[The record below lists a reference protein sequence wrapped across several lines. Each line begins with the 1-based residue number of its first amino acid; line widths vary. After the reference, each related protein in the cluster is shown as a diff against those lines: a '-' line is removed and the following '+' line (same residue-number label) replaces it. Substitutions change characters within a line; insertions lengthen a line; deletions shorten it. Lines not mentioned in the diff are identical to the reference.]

1 MTVQPVLQFLNRR
14 IRCAA
19 LAWAALVGTA
29 YPQPAATNWNVFP
42 ISPWVTL
49 DAKALATNNPGQVAA
64 KLVLSGPRNDWL
76 TGAVLLTSRESV
88 RVTLRMDAGNALT
101 NRIELRAVGQY
112 VNAFA
117 EKNAQQ
123 DGYGQVTYSVL
134 LDEQNIRKGAAKTW
148 PRIRN
153 MEQLKEFPTVLVTP
167 DAPVFLWLTADLRGL
182 RSGAYEASLSFADAR
197 GGRRSVPIAVN
208 VLDAELPADSPV
220 RFLGWQSARSNE
232 NRFVEYWEH
241 GVNVV
246 WSTATDPEMAWKL
259 SKGKVFYVFMF
270 WPSWRHHPF
279 TEEKKAEC
287 REFLAQLTK
296 RMTALGIPKSKWAVS
311 PMDEVHDKIAP
322 LALEYSRFI
331 KEIDPDVQIFQNP
344 AYVVD
349 PQARTTVTT
358 TLKTFTM
365 LAPYVDVWC
374 PYAWHYQNKEVR
386 DFLMKSGKKCWAYD
400 IYPGQPPE
408 DAVRWQRTGAWFAWR
423 YALSGFGHF
432 AIDTFND
439 NTFDYTSILPG
450 WSGDLRGGIL
460 STRAF
465 EAHRQGIQ
473 EYKRLHV
480 LKQLGADTG
489 QLNRW
494 ADTVLA
500 TNDPDVIDAIRADM
514 DSLLV
519 KLQAK

>member
-1 MTVQPVLQFLNRR
+1 MQPFSQFHSRPIL
-14 IRCAA
+14 CAA
-19 LAWAALVGTA
+19 LAWVALAGAAF
-29 YPQPAATNWNVFP
+29 PQPVATNWNVFT
-42 ISPWVTL
+42 ISPWVAL
-49 DAKALATNNPGQVAA
+49 GAKALATNNRERVAE

-76 TGAVLLTSRESV
+76 TGAVLLKSHEPV

-117 EKNAQQ
+117 EKNTPQ
-123 DGYGQVTYSVL
+123 DGYGQVTYSIL
-134 LDEQNIRKGAAKTW
+134 LDGQNIRKGAGKTW

-153 MEQLKEFPTVLVTP
+153 MEQLKDFPTVLVTP
-167 DAPVFLWLTADLRGL
+167 DAPVFLWLTADLRGMH
-182 RSGAYEASLSFADAR
+182 SGAYVASLAFSDAQ
-197 GGRRSVPIAVN
+197 GVRRSVPVDVD
-208 VLDAELPADSPV
+208 VLNAELPVDSPI

-232 NRFVEYWEH
+232 TRFVEYWEH
-241 GVNVV
+241 GVNVI
-246 WSTATDPEMAWKL
+246 WTTATDPEMAWKL
-259 SKGKVFYVFMF
+259 SKGDAFYVFMF

-287 REFLAQLTK
+287 REFLAKLTK
-296 RMTALGIPKSKWAVS
+296 RMTALGIPKTKWAVS
-311 PMDEVHDKIAP
+311 PMDEVHDKTAP
-322 LALEYSRFI
+322 LALEYSRYI
-331 KEIDPDVQIFQNP
+331 KELDPEVLIFQNP

-349 PQARTTVTT
+349 PQARKTVTT
-358 TLKTFTM
+358 TLMTFTM
-365 LAPYVDVWC
+365 LAPYVDIWC
-374 PYAWHYQNKEVR
+374 PYALHYQNKEVR
-386 DFLMKSGKKCWAYD
+386 DFLKKSGKVCWVYD
-400 IYPGQPPE
+400 IYLGQHPA
-408 DAVRWQRTGAWFAWR
+408 DAVRWQRKGAWFAWR
-423 YALSGFGHF
+423 YALSGFAHF
-432 AIDTFND
+432 SIDTFNTS
-439 NTFDYTSILPG
+439 TFDYTSILPG
-450 WSGDLRGGIL
+450 WGGSLRGGLL

-473 EYKRLHV
+473 EYKRLFA
-480 LKQLGADTG
+480 LRQAGADTE